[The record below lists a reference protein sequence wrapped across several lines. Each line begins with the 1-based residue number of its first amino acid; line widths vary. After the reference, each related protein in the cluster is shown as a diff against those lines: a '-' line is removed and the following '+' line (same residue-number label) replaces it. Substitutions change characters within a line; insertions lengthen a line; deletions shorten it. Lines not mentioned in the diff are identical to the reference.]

1 MPNPFFEDWQTPFG
15 LPPFAAIADAHYM
28 EAFDQGFVEH
38 AAEIAAIC
46 ANPEPASFSNTIE
59 ALERAGALLK
69 KVNGVFF
76 NLTSAAANDALQ
88 EIELAVVPRF
98 AVHDSAMLTNQTL
111 FTRIKAVQA
120 SASGLQ
126 EDQQRL
132 LQDTFER
139 FVRAGAALDAAGRAE
154 AQTLDEALASL
165 TTRFSQNVMKDTD
178 NYMLVLENADELAGL
193 PASVLQAAQEE
204 AATRGLAG
212 KYGFTTSRSSITPF
226 LQFAERRDLRE
237 QLYKAYTQRGSNGNA
252 FDNRQLL
259 TEIAAKR
266 ARRAQL
272 LGYANHAD
280 YMLADRMAG
289 TADAVMNLLD
299 QVWTPASQRVRQEA
313 QDLQACIQAA
323 GDNFALAPWDWD
335 YYTEKVRQT
344 RFDLDDAEVK
354 PYFELENVRDGMFR
368 VATRLFGITFH
379 RLEDV
384 PRYHSDVVTFEVRE
398 ADGTLVGVF
407 MTDYFMRAGKQGGAW
422 MSAYRTQSNLD
433 GIVRPVIV
441 NCCNFPKGSPTLLG
455 MDEVRT
461 LFHEF
466 GHGLHGLLSQVR
478 YASQAGTNVLQDFV
492 ELPSQIM
499 EHWAE
504 QPEVLRDYARHV
516 ETGEIMPDALM
527 EKLLAAATFNQGFAT
542 TEYLAAAYLDMAWHQ
557 LESGQI
563 GDADAGVS
571 SVATLE
577 ADAMS
582 QIDLLAE
589 VDPRYRSSY
598 FQHIFGGESYSA
610 GYYAYL
616 WAEVLD
622 ADGFEAF
629 KEAGIFD
636 PATANSFRKNILEQ
650 GGSAEPMALYQRFRG
665 RAPKV
670 APLLKSRGLV

>member
-1 MPNPFFEDWQTPFG
+1 MANPFFEDWQTPFG
-15 LPPFAAIADAHYM
+15 LPPFAAITDAHYM
-28 EAFDQGFVEH
+28 EAFDQGFKEH
-38 AAEIAAIC
+38 EAEIAAIC
-46 ANPEPASFSNTIE
+46 ANPESASFSNTIE
-59 ALERAGALLK
+59 ALERSGGLLD
-69 KVNGVFF
+69 KVSGVFF
-76 NLTSAAANDALQ
+76 NLTSAAANDTLQ

-98 AVHDSAMLTNQTL
+98 AVHDSAMLTNQPL
-111 FTRIKAVQA
+111 FARIKAVQA
-120 SASGLQ
+120 SATGLQ

-132 LQDTFER
+132 LQDTYDR
-139 FVRAGAALDAAGRAE
+139 FVRAGAALDAHSRNEVQAV
-154 AQTLDEALASL
+154 DESLASL

-178 NYMLVLENADELAGL
+178 NYMLVLETTDELAGL
-193 PASVLQAAQEE
+193 PASVLQAAKEE
-204 AATRGLAG
+204 AAAKGLQG
-212 KYGFTTSRSSITPF
+212 KYGFTTSRSSMTPF
-226 LQFAERRDLRE
+226 LQFSERRDLRE
-237 QLYKAYTQRGSNGNA
+237 KLYKAYTHGGRNGNA
-252 FDNRQLL
+252 FDNRQIL

-266 ARRAQL
+266 ARRAHL
-272 LGYANHAD
+272 LGYKNHAD

-299 QVWTPASQRVRQEA
+299 QVWTPANQRVRQEA
-313 QDLQACIQAA
+313 EDLQACIQDA
-323 GDNFALAPWDWD
+323 GGNFALAPWDWD
-335 YYTEKVRQT
+335 YYTEKVRQA

-368 VATRLFGITFH
+368 VATKLFGITFH
-379 RLEDV
+379 RLDDV
-384 PRYHSDVVTFEVRE
+384 PRYHPDVVTYEVRE
-398 ADGTLVGVF
+398 ADGALVGVI

-422 MSAYRTQSNLD
+422 MDAYRRQSNLD
-433 GIVRPVIV
+433 GVVRPVIV

-478 YASQAGTNVLQDFV
+478 YGSQAGTNVLQDFV

-516 ETGEIMPDALM
+516 ETGAVMPEALM
-527 EKLLAAATFNQGFAT
+527 QKLLAAATFTQGFAT
-542 TEYLAAAYLDMAWHQ
+542 TEFLAAAYLDMAWHQ

-563 GDADAGVS
+563 ADADTSGVDK
-571 SVATLE
+571 LE
-577 ADAMS
+577 ADAMA
-582 QIDLLAE
+582 QIDLLAA
-589 VDPRYRSSY
+589 VDPRYKSSY
-598 FQHIFGGESYSA
+598 FQHIFGGEDYSA

-629 KEAGIFD
+629 KDAGIFD

-650 GGSAEPMALYQRFRG
+650 GGSADPMALYQRFRG
-665 RAPKV
+665 RAPEV

>member
-15 LPPFAAIADAHYM
+15 LPPFAAIADVHYK

-38 AAEIAAIC
+38 AAQIAAIC

-98 AVHDSAMLTNQTL
+98 AVHDSTMLTNQTL

-563 GDADAGVS
+563 GDADAGV
-571 SVATLE
+571 ATLE

-665 RAPKV
+665 RAPQV

>member
-15 LPPFAAIADAHYM
+15 LPPFAAIADEHYK

-38 AAEIAAIC
+38 AAQIAAIC

-98 AVHDSAMLTNQTL
+98 AVHDSTMLTNQTL

-323 GDNFALAPWDWD
+323 GDNFGLAPWDWD

-665 RAPKV
+665 RAPQV